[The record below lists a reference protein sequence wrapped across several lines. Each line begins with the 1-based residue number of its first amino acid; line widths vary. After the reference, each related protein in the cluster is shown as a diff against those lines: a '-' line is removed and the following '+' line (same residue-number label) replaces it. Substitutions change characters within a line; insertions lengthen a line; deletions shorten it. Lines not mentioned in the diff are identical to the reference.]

1 MTRHLNRSPKPAD
14 GAMTATR
21 STLLAVALCGAL
33 VAGCGGGSTSISTT
47 GSRSVT
53 SPAAQTT
60 TTTPATSGSTGVG
73 VAQYVAICRSF
84 IKKEPRLLAGKK
96 AKVEGMCYKVSRS
109 NAAGAR
115 ALAKEVCVEV
125 VGASPIPIV
134 ARRKALAACRGS

>member
-1 MTRHLNRSPKPAD
+1 MS
-14 GAMTATR
+14 
-21 STLLAVALCGAL
+21 
-33 VAGCGGGSTSISTT
+33 GSTTSGTPA
-47 GSRSVT
+47 T
-53 SPAAQTT
+53 SPAAQTKAT
-60 TTTPATSGSTGVG
+60 RPATSGTTSVG

-84 IKKEPRLLAGKK
+84 IKKEPQLLASKK

-109 NAAGAR
+109 NVAGAR